1 MDTRG
6 EPGPLPERGS
16 RVDLTGSAGGP
27 WAAVVERT
35 LDGLIVLAATDPGV
49 PLPPTAGRLT
59 MVYPARGIPW
69 EVDVDLVATRSGAG
83 VAERSARPAGE
94 PQRSRRRAVRAP
106 VRVAVAARLEGGHDD
121 VVVMART
128 ENVSTAGA
136 LLATEEAMDVGRLL
150 LIEMGG
156 DGRVGPSVAGR
167 VVRCDP
173 HPGRDLPW
181 RVAVAFGDLGGD
193 EQDRLRGF
201 LLDRG
206 RTADGGS
213 G

>member
-1 MDTRG
+1 VDIPE

-16 RVDLTGSAGGP
+16 RVDLTGPAGGP

-35 LDGLIVLAATDPGV
+35 RDGAIVLAPTDPRV
-49 PLPPTAGRLT
+49 PLPPAAGRLT

-69 EVDVDLVATRSGAG
+69 ELDVDLIATPPGAG
-83 VAERSARPAGE
+83 AAGRSARPAGE

-121 VVVMART
+121 VVVVACT
-128 ENVSTAGA
+128 ENISTAGA
-136 LLATEEAMDVGRLL
+136 LLATAEAVEVGRLL
-150 LIEMGG
+150 LMDLGG
-156 DGRVGPSVAGR
+156 DGSQAPALAGR
-167 VVRCDP
+167 VVRCDA

-181 RVAVAFGDLGGD
+181 RVAVAFADLGGD
-193 EQDRLRGF
+193 EQDRLRRF
-201 LLDRG
+201 LLERG
-206 RTADGGS
+206 RPADGGS